1 MTGMKSGQSDDPV
14 QWEDD
19 DEDEE
24 SNEEESVKPQ
34 EDTGS
39 DPTDPRGQPNQ
50 TQSND
55 TDTDG
60 RPYMVRRAL
69 QDKGIKFERDE
80 TLTFFVHDDVV
91 TGEKELVVDMESR
104 LGRDVPVTDVREAV
118 YRAALENEE
127 DVLAELLAMGY
138 SVE

>member
-1 MTGMKSGQSDDPV
+1 MGGMKSGQGDDL
-14 QWEDD
+14 WDD
-19 DEDEE
+19 NEEDEDEDDQDA
-24 SNEEESVKPQ
+24 VKPQ
-34 EDTGS
+34 EDTDV
-39 DPTDPRGQPNQ
+39 DPTDPRSQPDQ
-50 TQSND
+50 TPSQSTN
-55 TDTDG
+55 TDS
-60 RPYMVRRAL
+60 RPYIVRRAL

-91 TGEKELVVDMESR
+91 SGEKELVVDMENR